1 MTERTEFEPTAERK
15 TELDYEGYRKIVDGL
30 NTAFRDTGIVD
41 SAGYDRAMRDPR
53 TVKLQIGG
61 KLELP
66 LFAPMEHVAGYDL
79 KRTRAL
85 TGEEEVLVMA
95 VPIEAMTAQDAEV
108 VATDEAREQLEHSA
122 IVMETDHDVTNDI
135 REVMP
140 TILAEYAGFDLQ
152 EFLDTRIQLSEQQSA
167 NMGFYS
173 IELEAIDDAGEPIPR
188 RSTDFQAAFHE
199 LVEQGY
205 PLTEKTKLLDVHR
218 LREDEATVDEI
229 WELCKDRFEWLGDAH
244 PVSME
249 DTKDFFVQVVLNE
262 DTHTLVRYDDE
273 GRVGCLG
280 FFISGLD
287 ECEWLSQKFRD
298 KMTAQTEE
306 KDQLPLYF
314 HGIASKS
321 QNGMHYAKDI
331 MQLLSR
337 INRQMGGDY
346 NVMFESTNMSG
357 QYIPRLVE
365 QYVAES
371 DGLAVAESTKK
382 VSQVDYWYLKPRS
395 NQEALMRD

>member
-1 MTERTEFEPTAERK
+1 MVEMSEYEPTAERRV
-15 TELDYEGYRKIVDGL
+15 ELDYEGYRKIVDGL

-41 SAGYDRAMRDPR
+41 PAGYDRAMRDPR
-53 TVKLQIGG
+53 TVKLRIGD

-66 LFAPMEHVAGYDL
+66 LFASMEHVAGYDVPRS
-79 KRTRAL
+79 RTL
-85 TGEEEVLVMA
+85 TGEEEVMVMA

-108 VATDEAREQLEHSA
+108 VMSDEAREQLEHSA
-122 IVMETDHDVTNDI
+122 IVLETDSDVMNDV
-135 REVMP
+135 REAMP
-140 TILAEYAGFDLQ
+140 VILSEYAGFTP
-152 EFLDTRIQLSEQQSA
+152 ENFLDARIQDPEQQAA

-173 IELEAIDDAGEPIPR
+173 IELAAVDEAGEAIPR
-188 RSTDFQAAFHE
+188 RSTDFQAAFDE
-199 LVEQGY
+199 LVEQQY
-205 PLTEKTKLLDVHR
+205 PLTETTKLLDVHR

-249 DTKDFFVQVVLNE
+249 DTKDFFLQVVLHE

-273 GRVGCLG
+273 GRVACLG
-280 FFISGLD
+280 FFISGLE
-287 ECEWLSQKFRD
+287 ECEWLSQNFRD
-298 KMTAQTEE
+298 KMTEQCEE
-306 KDQLPLYF
+306 NDQLPLYF

-337 INRQMGGDY
+337 INRQMGGNY

-357 QYIPRLVE
+357 QYIPRIVE
-365 QYVAES
+365 QYVKES
-371 DGLAVAESTKK
+371 DGLTVVESTKK
-382 VSQVDYWYLKPRS
+382 VSQMDYWYLKPRPL
-395 NQEALMRD
+395 ELAA